1 MIKNKL
7 FLYLKIDTT
16 WIDSFSKFNRHGAC
30 AECNLPPK
38 HLLDGHSQ
46 DLRYSP
52 VKTGC
57 FNALIN
63 WIRIKMVLLMAW
75 IQKWYLW
82 NEGYCHKTEL
92 VSATQAKHSFPTEL
106 LGVYPHLLT
115 TCPSFIITEMEIK
128 EPPSPRRYPFFSH
141 IHHWRKGVW
150 KTGLN
155 VETVWRL
162 GNLDWQV
169 IQMCLKTKG
178 IFGNFQVQG
187 ATPTL
192 QQLLFGCH
200 EGWCANVFRAQ
211 NAPLQK
217 ASKAEIRQLP
227 WCEKN
232 HGETLE
238 LSSPQGNDWMDTSHL
253 VTWYFHPSKTLK
265 NDPGLE
271 N

>member
-1 MIKNKL
+1 
-7 FLYLKIDTT
+7 
-16 WIDSFSKFNRHGAC
+16 
-30 AECNLPPK
+30 
-38 HLLDGHSQ
+38 
-46 DLRYSP
+46 
-52 VKTGC
+52 
-57 FNALIN
+57 
-63 WIRIKMVLLMAW
+63 MVLLRGW
-75 IQKWYLW
+75 IQNGIY
-82 NEGYCHKTEL
+82 GIRGMPQTEL
-92 VSATQAKHSFPTEL
+92 VSGRATLAKAFLSLMSYLVF
-106 LGVYPHLLT
+106 T
-115 TCPSFIITEMEIK
+115 TLISEVPKYTTH
-128 EPPSPRRYPFFSH
+128 PP
-141 IHHWRKGVW
+141 WRKGVW

-200 EGWCANVFRAQ
+200 EGWRANVFRAQ
-211 NAPLQK
+211 NAPFQK

-227 WCEKN
+227 WAMKSWWN
-232 HGETLE
+232 SGTFKP
-238 LSSPQGNDWMDTSHL
+238 SGQGNDWMDTSHL